1 MSARTKQL
9 LAQYNARITALLEN
23 IPQEVKPSKESLV
36 LMAARDFYQNILD
49 LDNIGFSYIGWLSVL
64 ESFLKY
70 PAVLELDP
78 DHKLEKLA
86 DRVLNCPELL
96 SYYKHDVDNGVELD
110 RLQLL
115 IMIKH
120 VNQVLGI
127 A

>member
-9 LAQYNARITALLEN
+9 LAQYNARIMTLLEN
-23 IPQEVKPSKESLV
+23 IPQEVKPSKETLV
-36 LMAARDFYQNILD
+36 ILAARDFYQNILD
-49 LDNIGFSYIGWLSVL
+49 LDNVGFSYLKWLPVL

-86 DRVLNCPELL
+86 ARILNCPELL
-96 SYYKHDVDNGVELD
+96 SYYKKDVDNGIELD
-110 RLQLL
+110 RVQLSNL
-115 IMIKH
+115 IKH
-120 VNQVLGI
+120 VNQVLDI